1 MYWFVDYVK
10 FNKQR
15 KNLYRV
21 TVKAESQCRQ
31 KYFSVDKKLRLAAL
45 IETKNMRAQLLFVV
59 FFVLA
64 IGMKET
70 LVSAGGPTGADLIA
84 ILTDNFALLDVTML
98 TDIRAALADLAE
110 TTDAAAINSFANGVI
125 IFQQLVSATK
135 LHCKKY
141 S

>member
-1 MYWFVDYVK
+1 M
-10 FNKQR
+10 
-15 KNLYRV
+15 
-21 TVKAESQCRQ
+21 
-31 KYFSVDKKLRLAAL
+31 KK
-45 IETKNMRAQLLFVV
+45 
-59 FFVLA
+59 
-64 IGMKET
+64 T
-70 LVSAGGPTGADLIA
+70 LVSAGGPTGADLNA